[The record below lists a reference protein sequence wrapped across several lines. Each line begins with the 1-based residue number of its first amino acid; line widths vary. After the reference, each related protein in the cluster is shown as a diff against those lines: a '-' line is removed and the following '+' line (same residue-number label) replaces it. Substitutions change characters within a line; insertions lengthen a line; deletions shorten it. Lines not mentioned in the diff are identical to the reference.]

1 MEKANLVSVKGIV
14 IPIDWDEN
22 GQILSLAIATFK
34 EEEFLINNDHRG
46 RDLFHFMQ
54 KPVEVTGEIK
64 EREGRKILRV
74 WNIHPSK

>member
-1 MEKANLVSVKGIV
+1 MENDNLVRVKGIV
-14 IPIDWDEN
+14 IPMDWDEN

-46 RDLFHFMQ
+46 RKLYHFMQ

-64 EREGRKILRV
+64 EVDGIKILRAK
-74 WNIHPSK
+74 NIHPSK